1 MSILLQVGVGALL
14 EVLLEECLEL
24 LAVALQ
30 HHQLLKVVGSQGGP
44 LGAEDVAGGAE
55 QPLSGS
61 GTGQGGVVFDK
72 QLHPGVAV
80 AGRKLLLPDDVV
92 PGPGPVDDLQLLMA
106 SSSVDLLAGVVEV
119 EGP

>member
-1 MSILLQVGVGALL
+1 MSLLLQVGVGALL

-61 GTGQGGVVFDK
+61 GTGQG
-72 QLHPGVAV
+72 ANR
-80 AGRKLLLPDDVV
+80 ASLPWPLPRTRPQVHRGKETLPPHLTSPPRCLTRDTGLRD
-92 PGPGPVDDLQLLMA
+92 
-106 SSSVDLLAGVVEV
+106 
-119 EGP
+119 